1 MKGEYSGLLKLN
13 KAHTP
18 TIFAEA
24 LKNYDKNKS
33 KAGIDFPVRVTGSGS
48 YFYIATKKLNR
59 PFII

>member
-1 MKGEYSGLLKLN
+1 MKEEYSGLLKLN

-24 LKNYDKNKS
+24 WKNYDNNKS
-33 KAGIDFPVRVTGSGS
+33 KVWIDIPVRITGSGS

-59 PFII
+59 TS